1 MSHVA
6 VRAIGRTPCPKPAG
20 RKLLGVTLAASL
32 AVTAC
37 APQADPNAI
46 GGFRQSVAT
55 GNFQAATNIASGLA
69 APDSTGRGTE
79 LLWSM
84 NAGAAGLHAQDWQRS
99 INMLDGAEDLMRRSE
114 EASFNWGN
122 SYRFG
127 TYDAVMVN
135 AYKSLGMLGRAD
147 RDGARVE
154 LNRMEER
161 QARTVQRFRDEIG
174 AANASAEA
182 QRNAEPG
189 RDQALR
195 NAQGSPEVR
204 EQLQALDRWATY
216 QPFVNPTGTYLRA
229 LFLLNSPVPGD
240 AEQAR
245 NAFERVVGISR
256 NNPVVA
262 QDLAAAR
269 QAANGRRGP
278 PQVWVLFE
286 NGQSP
291 VFQQLN
297 FTVPMPVYARGG
309 GVTVRPV
316 TVSMPRMVA
325 QPNAYA
331 GIEVSGQGGR
341 ATTVQVA
348 SVEGVM
354 ASEFRTRYNSLLAAA
369 VFEAIAKAA
378 LISGV
383 NAATSAGRGSGS
395 TGMLMVG
402 ILAEIAATAAANVT
416 VSDTRSWYMLPREFQ
431 VARVPVPADGSLRL
445 QAQGGPGETV
455 TVPTGR
461 SSIVLVKAQNP
472 GSPLTV
478 QVHPL

>member
-1 MSHVA
+1 
-6 VRAIGRTPCPKPAG
+6 
-20 RKLLGVTLAASL
+20 LLGVTLAASL

-37 APQADPNAI
+37 APQADPNLI

-369 VFEAIAKAA
+369 VFEALGKAA
-378 LISGV
+378 GISVANVVGQRMGPAGV
-383 NAATSAGRGSGS
+383 LLDA
-395 TGMLMVG
+395 V
-402 ILAEIAATAAANVT
+402 ATATANVT
-416 VSDTRSWYMLPREFQ
+416 SSDTRSWYLLPREFQ
-431 VARVPVPADGSLRL
+431 VARVGVPGNGALNL
-445 QAQGGPGETV
+445 QALGGPRMSV

-461 SSIVLVKAQNP
+461 SSLVIVKAQNP

>member
-1 MSHVA
+1 MRFPRVH
-6 VRAIGRTPCPKPAG
+6 GT
-20 RKLLGVTLAASL
+20 GVFAPFRSFIILPVIALA
-32 AVTAC
+32 AC
-37 APQADPNAI
+37 APQADPASVAA
-46 GGFRQSVAT
+46 FRQGVST
-55 GNFQAATNIASGLA
+55 GNFQAATNVANALA
-69 APDSTGRGTE
+69 TPGANGRGTE
-79 LLWSM
+79 LLWSL
-84 NAGAAGLHAQDWQRS
+84 NAGAAGLHAQDWPRS
-99 INMLDGAEDLMRRSE
+99 VSLLDGAEDLMRASE
-114 EASFNWGN
+114 EASFNWG
-122 SYRFG
+122 STYRFG

-135 AYKSLGMLGRAD
+135 VYKALAMLGRGD

-174 AANASAEA
+174 AANASAET

-189 RDQALR
+189 RADALR

-204 EQLQALDRWATY
+204 EQMQALDRWATY

-240 AEQAR
+240 ADQAR
-245 NAFERVVGISR
+245 TAFERVAGISG

-269 QAANGRRGP
+269 QAANGRRPP
-278 PQVWVLFE
+278 PQVWVIFE

-291 VFQQLN
+291 LFQQLN

-325 QPNAYA
+325 QTNAYA
-331 GIEVSGQGGR
+331 GIQVTGQGARG
-341 ATTVQVA
+341 TTIPVA
-348 SVEGVM
+348 SIEGVM
-354 ASEFRTRYNSLLAAA
+354 ASEFRTRYNALLAAA

-378 LISGV
+378 MISGV
-383 NAATSAGRGSGS
+383 NAVTSSGRHNNN
-395 TGMLMVG
+395 TGMLVVG
-402 ILAEIAATAAANVT
+402 LLAEITATAAANVT
-416 VSDTRSWYMLPREFQ
+416 SSDTRSWYMLPREFQ
-431 VARVPVPADGSLRL
+431 VVRVAVPGDGALNL
-445 QAQGGPGETV
+445 QAIGGPSERV
-455 TVPTGR
+455 TVPAGR

-478 QVHPL
+478 QVFPL

>member
-1 MSHVA
+1 MSHLAAQPAA
-6 VRAIGRTPCPKPAG
+6 VSRLPRLGQ
-20 RKLLGVTLAASL
+20 RKHPLLAASFAAGL
-32 AVTAC
+32 SAC
-37 APQADPNAI
+37 APQADPNAVA
-46 GGFRQSVAT
+46 GFRQSVAT
-55 GNFQAATNIASGLA
+55 GNFQAATSIASALA
-69 APDSTGRGTE
+69 APDATGRGTE

-84 NAGAAGLHAQDWQRS
+84 NAGAAGLHGQDWQRS
-99 INMLDGAEDLMRRSE
+99 INMLDGAEELMRRSE
-114 EASFNWGN
+114 EADFNWGRT
-122 SYRFG
+122 YRFG

-135 AYKSLGMLGRAD
+135 AYKSLAMLGRGD

-161 QARTVQRFRDEIG
+161 QARTVQRFRDEIA
-174 AANASAEA
+174 AANATAEQGRA
-182 QRNAEPG
+182 AEPG

-195 NAQGSPEVR
+195 NAQSAPEVR

-216 QPFVNPTGTYLRA
+216 EPFVNPTGTYLRG
-229 LFLLNSPVPGD
+229 LFLLNSSVPGD
-240 AEQAR
+240 AEQGR
-245 NAFERVVGISR
+245 NALERVVGISR

-262 QDLAAAR
+262 EDLAAAR
-269 QAANGRRGP
+269 QAASGRRGT

-309 GVTVRPV
+309 VSVRPV

-341 ATTVQVA
+341 ATTIPVA
-348 SVEGVM
+348 SVEAVM

-378 LISGV
+378 MISGV
-383 NAATSAGRGSGS
+383 NAAGSAMTRNNNNSGALVAS
-395 TGMLMVG
+395 L
-402 ILAEIAATAAANVT
+402 LLDIAATAAANVT
-416 VSDTRSWYMLPREFQ
+416 SSDTRSWYMLPREFQ
-431 VARVPVPADGSLRL
+431 VARVGVPANGTLDL
-445 QAQGGPGETV
+445 QALGGPRESV

-461 SSIVLVKAQNP
+461 SSLIVVKAQNP
-472 GSPLTV
+472 GSPLSV